1 MTHDVEDVV
10 GELKYFHLV
19 KKKNSLDCN
28 WIRFVSFV
36 WLYAI

>member
-19 KKKNSLDCN
+19 KKKNR
-28 WIRFVSFV
+28 WIATEYDLSVLFDFM
-36 WLYAI
+36 L